1 MTVCD
6 INPHML
12 EVGQER
18 AKKLGLDEKR
28 ISWVEGNA
36 ERLPFEDESMD
47 SYTIAFGLR
56 NCTHIDAVL
65 RDAYR
70 CERISSRLIPITV
83 LAKHGRKSA
92 EFGTLC
98 PRKTAECYWKHGCS
112 APLHN
117 LSKSAAFSSHPLR
130 GR

>member
-70 CERISSRLIPITV
+70 
-83 LAKHGRKSA
+83 
-92 EFGTLC
+92 
-98 PRKTAECYWKHGCS
+98 
-112 APLHN
+112 
-117 LSKSAAFSSHPLR
+117 
-130 GR
+130 